1 MLWSPRQVTPQ
12 EIEGAAAG
20 LRNRNTIYKERG
32 HNRAEAVKF
41 IIDSVDLS
49 GKRILDIGTGQGF
62 TAVEIARRG
71 IPVKTVDLS
80 EENLQKA
87 YLYAMAESVAEFI
100 EFHLLDAARMGFDDN
115 SFDLVVMVNTLHHLK
130 DFKKT
135 AGEISRVLTPGG
147 IFVVADLTE
156 EGFEILHSI
165 LNSEGREHQRSN
177 RKTIYDIAQIIPE
190 FGLKCRSQD
199 IRFQEHLMVAE
210 KN

>member
-1 MLWSPRQVTPQ
+1 MLWRPRQVTPQ
-12 EIEGAAAG
+12 EIEGVAAR
-20 LRNRNTIYKERG
+20 LRDRNAIYKEKG
-32 HNRAEAVKF
+32 HDRAEAVKF

-49 GKRILDIGTGQGF
+49 GKSILDIGTGQGF

-80 EENLQKA
+80 KENLQKA

-100 EFHLLDAARMGFDDN
+100 EFHLLDAARMAFDDN
-115 SFDLVVMVNTLHHLK
+115 SFDLIVMVNTLHHLE

-147 IFVVADLTE
+147 IFLVADLTE
-156 EGFEILHSI
+156 EGFGILHSI
-165 LNSEGREHQRSN
+165 LDSEGREHQRSN
-177 RKTIYDIAQIIPE
+177 RKTIYDIARIIPE
-190 FGLKCRSQD
+190 FGLMCRSQD